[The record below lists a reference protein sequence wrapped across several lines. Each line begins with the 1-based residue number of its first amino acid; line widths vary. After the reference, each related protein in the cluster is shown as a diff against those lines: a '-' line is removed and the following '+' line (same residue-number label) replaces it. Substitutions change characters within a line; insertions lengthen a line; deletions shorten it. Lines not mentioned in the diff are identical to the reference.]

1 MEAAQRRGAWSNMKI
16 HPLPKFVPPA
26 ELQIQLAEKR
36 KAALAILR
44 THDGKKRKRK
54 WLGIPAPAK
63 RKRNKPAIPF
73 ERKVN
78 ER

>member
-1 MEAAQRRGAWSNMKI
+1 MIKRISCD
-16 HPLPKFVPPA
+16 PLPKFDPPA
-26 ELQIQLAEKR
+26 ELTIRLEEKR
-36 KAALAILR
+36 KAAVAILR
-44 THDGKKRKRK
+44 THDGKKRK